1 MIVTVSESDAR
12 INRDTLAGFWIT
24 GKGLWQIFIG
34 ESLEM
39 SSQRFKFCISLRPYR
54 PGAGQVTGTVTVF
67 DPSVSRP
74 P

>member
-1 MIVTVSESDAR
+1 MTVTVSESDCQPDALIVTVSESDAR

-39 SSQRFKFCISLRPYR
+39 SSQRFKFCISLRP
-54 PGAGQVTGTVTVF
+54 
-67 DPSVSRP
+67 
-74 P
+74 